1 MARIE
6 FVEERLQN
14 WARWKIARGAGE
26 MGYSQSDMGGANG
39 GRSGYVT
46 AAVPIVDAEASA
58 TDEAV
63 GRLHP
68 GGLSLTVHAFY
79 CGAGGHKDKAALLWC
94 SVAAM
99 YARIDQAHRQ
109 LADHF
114 LAQQDRQ
121 RAERARV
128 DALQRGSFPR

>member
-6 FVEERLQN
+6 WVDERLQN

-26 MGYSQSDMGGANG
+26 LGYAGGDLGGTNG
-39 GRSGYVT
+39 GRSGYIT
-46 AAVPIVDAEASA
+46 AAVPILDAEASA
-58 TDEAV
+58 TDDAV
-63 GRLHP
+63 WRLHP
-68 GGLSLTVHAFY
+68 GGLALTVHAFY
-79 CGAGGHKDKAALLWC
+79 CGPGGHKDKALLLCC
-94 SVAAM
+94 SVPAM

-128 DALQRGSFPR
+128 EKLQIRSFPR